1 MTGLDSYGDIYG
13 KLRGFI
19 RKYYTNEII
28 KGSILFAAFGLLY
41 FLFTLFVEYFLWLR
55 PFARTVLFWTF
66 VLIEVLLFTR
76 FVIIPLFKLLGIK
89 KGIGEQEASR
99 IIGRHFKEVD
109 DKLLNIIQL
118 HENSEDSDLLLASI
132 EQKAS
137 ALRPIPFTNAI
148 VFKRNLQYLKYL
160 LAPLLIVLLI
170 WLTGNNSV
178 ITGSLN
184 RVVHHQTAF
193 MPPAP
198 FRFEILNAD
207 LETLEDRSYV
217 LRFNTVGEIVPD
229 EVRIHYKGE
238 SYFVKT
244 LEDGTM
250 EYTFQFPQTDIE
262 FYLEGNGVRSDDLFL
277 SVIATPRI
285 TDFKMKLDF
294 PAYLNMESEWVS
306 NTGNAEVPEGTE
318 VSWVLA
324 ARNAEEMEFVVSGER
339 QPAAGVVL
347 SGRMEQ
353 DAKGEFTWTRTV
365 RKDMK
370 YQIMSSN
377 SSLKQFEKLSYELRV
392 IKDEYPGIYVRSDLD
407 SVSRGPVLFAGQLTD
422 DHGLSRLQVVARN
435 SSTKAQS
442 IGNIPIGNS
451 ALEEFYYV
459 FPEGIHLEEGAS
471 YEIFFEVYDNDRVN
485 GPKKSVSSGFYYR
498 NRTEQELEREVL
510 MEQREGIEEM
520 ENVHDDGEELEKQ
533 LEEFSKKVKNKE
545 EADWNDRKQIE
556 NYLKRQMDYQEM
568 LERNA
573 EKMLDNLDGM
583 EEENQMLEDK
593 KEELR
598 ERWKEMEEWK
608 DKEDLLRELQEMTD
622 KLKKEDLIEKMDKLK
637 EQNKQDRR
645 SLERILELTKQ
656 FYVER
661 KSAKIMEELKELA
674 EKQLEQSFKENNK
687 SDSQEGLN
695 RKFDSIRRD
704 FEELREQNQGLKEP
718 MELFPS
724 EPDEKLIEMDMK
736 QALEKIEQ
744 SESTGEQ
751 NGEKAMEEAREKQR
765 NAANRMKELSKK
777 IESGML
783 AMEAQGTEEN
793 IEDLQQIL
801 KNLIRFS
808 LDQEELM
815 HEFTDISSESAA
827 YPGLLKEQIKL
838 KEHFEHID
846 DSLYA
851 LSLRMV
857 KLSSDIQKDLSDVH
871 FNLDKSLEHITE
883 NRITQGRSN
892 QQYTMTA
899 ANNLADM
906 LSNML
911 ESLQNQRP
919 GMGQGS
925 GKGEEL
931 SLPDI
936 IKEQQGMMKSM
947 QQGMEK
953 QRIDGERGQEEMSGE
968 QFRMYQEQRMLREKM
983 EELLRQNGSDSDKG
997 KQVLDQMESLERILL
1012 EKGITQETL
1021 QRMQRLEHELLE
1033 MENAGYEN
1041 NKEKRRRSETG
1052 IDRNQKRLIQK
1063 LEEIKGSGAEDELLR
1078 RNRIPMSPDYQRR
1091 VKDYFNNSTKE

>member
-370 YQIMSSN
+370 YEIMSSN

-608 DKEDLLRELQEMTD
+608 DKEDLLREL
-622 KLKKEDLIEKMDKLK
+622 
-637 EQNKQDRR
+637 
-645 SLERILELTKQ
+645 
-656 FYVER
+656 
-661 KSAKIMEELKELA
+661 
-674 EKQLEQSFKENNK
+674 
-687 SDSQEGLN
+687 
-695 RKFDSIRRD
+695 
-704 FEELREQNQGLKEP
+704 
-718 MELFPS
+718 
-724 EPDEKLIEMDMK
+724 
-736 QALEKIEQ
+736 
-744 SESTGEQ
+744 
-751 NGEKAMEEAREKQR
+751 
-765 NAANRMKELSKK
+765 
-777 IESGML
+777 
-783 AMEAQGTEEN
+783 
-793 IEDLQQIL
+793 
-801 KNLIRFS
+801 
-808 LDQEELM
+808 
-815 HEFTDISSESAA
+815 
-827 YPGLLKEQIKL
+827 
-838 KEHFEHID
+838 
-846 DSLYA
+846 
-851 LSLRMV
+851 
-857 KLSSDIQKDLSDVH
+857 
-871 FNLDKSLEHITE
+871 
-883 NRITQGRSN
+883 
-892 QQYTMTA
+892 
-899 ANNLADM
+899 
-906 LSNML
+906 
-911 ESLQNQRP
+911 
-919 GMGQGS
+919 
-925 GKGEEL
+925 
-931 SLPDI
+931 
-936 IKEQQGMMKSM
+936 
-947 QQGMEK
+947 
-953 QRIDGERGQEEMSGE
+953 
-968 QFRMYQEQRMLREKM
+968 
-983 EELLRQNGSDSDKG
+983 
-997 KQVLDQMESLERILL
+997 
-1012 EKGITQETL
+1012 
-1021 QRMQRLEHELLE
+1021 
-1033 MENAGYEN
+1033 
-1041 NKEKRRRSETG
+1041 
-1052 IDRNQKRLIQK
+1052 
-1063 LEEIKGSGAEDELLR
+1063 
-1078 RNRIPMSPDYQRR
+1078 
-1091 VKDYFNNSTKE
+1091 